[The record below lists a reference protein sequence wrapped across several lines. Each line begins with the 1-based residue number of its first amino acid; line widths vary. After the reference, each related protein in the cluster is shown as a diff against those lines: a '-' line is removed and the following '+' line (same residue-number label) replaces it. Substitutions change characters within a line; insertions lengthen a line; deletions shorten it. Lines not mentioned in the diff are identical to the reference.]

1 MTFKLGAQSE
11 KNLIGVHPDLVLV
24 VREAIKIT
32 DIDFKVLE
40 GVRSIKR
47 QHEMMKI
54 GASQILNSRHLTGH
68 AVDLAALYGGKVAWD
83 WPLYYIIGDCMKT
96 AAKSVSVKIE
106 WGGDWKK
113 FKDGPHFQLPWKD
126 YPA

>member
-1 MTFKLGAQSE
+1 MTFKLSAQSE

-68 AVDLAALYGGKVAWD
+68 AVDLVALYDGKAAWD
-83 WPLYYIIGDCMKT
+83 WPLYYILGECMKT

-126 YPA
+126 YPI

>member
-54 GASQILNSRHLTGH
+54 GASQTMNSRHLTGH

-83 WPLYYIIGDCMKT
+83 WPLYYILGDCMKT

-113 FKDGPHFQLPWKD
+113 FKDGPHFQLPLKD

>member
-54 GASQILNSRHLTGH
+54 GASQTMNSRHLTGH

-83 WPLYYIIGDCMKT
+83 WPLYYILGDCMKT